1 MIDRLKHQTIF
12 LENNITVH
20 YLPDSDAGYGE
31 ARIIVPFGHA
41 YNTGDIP
48 QGSFHFL
55 EHMVLNRSK
64 RYPEKDAF
72 EKFIADN
79 GGYINGGTGLNL
91 TSYEISTPTDC
102 FDEAFKGL
110 VSHVFEPIF
119 TEEDLESHKQIVRN
133 ERIRSTPFYPGK
145 TELGEY
151 IKKYWLDVEE
161 ISLNQ
166 RLGSDEDL
174 NNFSIH
180 FIETLH
186 KYYFTKPITVIV
198 GGMINIDEVLNTLR
212 NISMEKQ
219 EDELPTSVKP
229 ISIVNKE
236 FHEKGFKEVERY
248 EYRFAYLLDEYSYD
262 IHFGV
267 RFLKGYLLNVVGPI
281 YKWLR
286 DEKSWVYDVGT
297 ISFSSP
303 NSNKTIFGIKA
314 PLSERYQVDIVR
326 EELDKRIIEG
336 LKDNE
341 RIGRYFETLIKKE
354 VFINETVSDRIGTL
368 ENYYWDYKKTYTGED
383 WLKVVEKYRQENAL
397 LDLYNYTKEK
407 GEFTEFLAKPLD
419 K

>member
-1 MIDRLKHQTIF
+1 MIDRLKHQTIQ
-12 LENNITVH
+12 LENNIIVH
-20 YLPDSDAGYGE
+20 YLADTDAGYGE

-41 YNTGDIP
+41 YNRGDIP

-72 EKFIADN
+72 EKFVADN
-79 GGYINGGTGLNL
+79 GGYRNGGTGLDL
-91 TSYEISTPTDC
+91 TSYEISIPTET

-133 ERIRSTPFYPGK
+133 ERIRSTPFYPGN

-161 ISLNQ
+161 VSLNQ
-166 RLGSDEDL
+166 KFGSDEDL
-174 NNFSIH
+174 KNFSIP
-180 FIETLH
+180 FLEKIH

-198 GGMINIDEVLNTLR
+198 GGTINIDEVLNTLK
-212 NISMEKQ
+212 NISINIEEEK
-219 EDELPTSVKP
+219 LPISVKP
-229 ISIVNKE
+229 ISIANKE

-248 EYRFAYLLDEYSYD
+248 EYRCAYLIDEYSHD
-262 IHFGV
+262 FNFGLM
-267 RFLKGYLLNVVGPI
+267 FLKGYLLNVVGPI

-286 DEKSWVYDVGT
+286 DEKSWVYEVNA
-297 ISFSSP
+297 ISFSSN
-303 NSNKTIFGIKA
+303 NSNKTFFGIKA

-326 EELDKRIIEG
+326 TELDKRIIEG
-336 LKDNE
+336 LSDNE

-354 VFINETVSDRIGTL
+354 IFINETVSDRVETL
-368 ENYYWDYKKTYTGED
+368 ESRYWDYKKTYTGED
-383 WLKVVEKYRQENAL
+383 WLKVVEKYRQEKAL
-397 LDLYNYTKEK
+397 LDLYNYIKEK
-407 GEFTEFLAKPLD
+407 GEFTEFLAKPLE